1 MKRGALELLTSVTG
15 AILILSATFLM
26 NFFVLSPLSHS
37 VAQNGLRTA
46 FASQTSLATA
56 PTGERDYLNK
66 VLADGSPVAQLVIE
80 KLGINEIVV
89 EGTDSNTMR
98 AGVGHRRD
106 TVLPG
111 QEGMT
116 VLFGRAWTYGAP
128 FGELSKLK
136 IGDEITTYTGQG
148 KSTYKVSGIRR
159 AGDKG
164 LAPVKAGTN
173 HLVLVGAEGEFFV
186 PKSVLRVDAEIQGK
200 AFETGLRVTK
210 WGAIPAESREL
221 GIDTRYTWALGLSL
235 LGLAVVQ
242 LLGRL
247 SIKRFGRAKAWLVFA
262 PLAALTLLLTVD
274 QATRL
279 LPNLL

>member
-1 MKRGALELLTSVTG
+1 VKRGALELLTSITG

-26 NFFVLSPLSHS
+26 NFFLLSPLSHS
-37 VAQNGLRTA
+37 VSQNGLRTA
-46 FASQTSLATA
+46 FASQTSQATA
-56 PTGERDYLNK
+56 PTSERDYLNK
-66 VLADGSPVAQLVIE
+66 ALSDGAPVAQLVIE

-136 IGDEITTYTGQG
+136 VGDEITTYTGQG

-164 LAPVKAGTN
+164 LGPVKAGTN
-173 HLVLVGAEGEFFV
+173 HLVLVSAEGEFFM
-186 PKSVLRVDAEIQGK
+186 PRSILRVDAELDGA

-210 WGAIPAESREL
+210 WGSIPAEGREL
-221 GIDTRYTWALGLSL
+221 GVDTRYLWALGLTL
-235 LGLAVVQ
+235 LGLTLVQ
-242 LLGRL
+242 VLGRL

-262 PLAALTLLLTVD
+262 PLAAFTLFLTID